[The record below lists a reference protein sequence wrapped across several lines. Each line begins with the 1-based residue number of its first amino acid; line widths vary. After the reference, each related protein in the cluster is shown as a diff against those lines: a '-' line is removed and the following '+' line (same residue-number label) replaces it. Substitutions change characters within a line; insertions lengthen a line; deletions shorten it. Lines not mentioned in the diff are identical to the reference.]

1 MYHEKLRGCV
11 GELEE
16 KDHTAELKMDKLV
29 QDIGVDSR

>member
-16 KDHTAELKMDKLV
+16 KAHTAEVKTGKLV
-29 QDIGVDSR
+29 QEMNIRE